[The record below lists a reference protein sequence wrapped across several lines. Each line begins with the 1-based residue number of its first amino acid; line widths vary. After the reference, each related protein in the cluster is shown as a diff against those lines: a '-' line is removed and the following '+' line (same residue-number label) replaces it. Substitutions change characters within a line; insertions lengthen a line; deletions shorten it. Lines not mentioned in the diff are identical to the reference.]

1 MRHLVHDPWDCLV
14 VYKEANMSNHTGTL
28 DIGPKERVNSLT
40 AMFIHLVPSE
50 LKNGLQ
56 GLGNILLQPL
66 IAGVQCLPDLR

>member
-1 MRHLVHDPWDCLV
+1 
-14 VYKEANMSNHTGTL
+14 MSNHSGTL
-28 DIGPKERVNSLT
+28 DSGPKERVNSLT